1 MEFMNEKNL
10 YWFSPNFK
18 LQISSIFHQYNL
30 LFSPT
35 KISYSINH
43 RKFFKKYFLKRIFFY
58 GKFNKYPD
66 KRDYPIKGTIER
78 IFHSRSED
86 SLKSIAKK
94 VVPTLVPLG
103 PILFPGIRERYR
115 RIKKKKK
122 TKTKIKKKQSIFGM
136 EISGM
141 HRENWCWHR
150 QQRRRKASLQ
160 PLCDRSSLALFNHP
174 FQSWRVFRE
183 IIPTFRDKII
193 LSKEGKDSK
202 HSFDST
208 LLFLLLMD
216 TRLTFRAMP

>member
-1 MEFMNEKNL
+1 MNGKNL

-115 RIKKKKK
+115 RIKRKK
-122 TKTKIKKKQSIFGM
+122 TQKQKQKK
-136 EISGM
+136 
-141 HRENWCWHR
+141 N
-150 QQRRRKASLQ
+150 KASLEWKSLVCIEKTDADIGSNDAEKLRCNPFAIV
-160 PLCDRSSLALFNHP
+160 PLSLFSTTLSSHGVCFVKSSLL
-174 FQSWRVFRE
+174 SE
-183 IIPTFRDKII
+183 IK
-193 LSKEGKDSK
+193 
-202 HSFDST
+202 
-208 LLFLLLMD
+208 
-216 TRLTFRAMP
+216 

>member
-1 MEFMNEKNL
+1 MNGKNL

-78 IFHSRSED
+78 IFHSRLED
-86 SLKSIAKK
+86 FLKSIAKK

-122 TKTKIKKKQSIFGM
+122 NKNKNKKKTKHLWNGNLWYAS
-136 EISGM
+136 
-141 HRENWCWHR
+141 
-150 QQRRRKASLQ
+150 RKLMLTSAATTQKSFVATPLRSFLSRSFQ
-160 PLCDRSSLALFNHP
+160 PPFPVMARVSWNHP
-174 FQSWRVFRE
+174 YFQR
-183 IIPTFRDKII
+183 
-193 LSKEGKDSK
+193 
-202 HSFDST
+202 
-208 LLFLLLMD
+208 
-216 TRLTFRAMP
+216 

>member
-1 MEFMNEKNL
+1 MNGKNL

-122 TKTKIKKKQSIFGM
+122 TKTKIKKKTKHLWNGNLWYAS
-136 EISGM
+136 
-141 HRENWCWHR
+141 
-150 QQRRRKASLQ
+150 RKLMLTSAATTQKSFVATPLRSFLSRSFQ
-160 PLCDRSSLALFNHP
+160 PPFPVMARVSWNHP
-174 FQSWRVFRE
+174 YFQR
-183 IIPTFRDKII
+183 
-193 LSKEGKDSK
+193 
-202 HSFDST
+202 
-208 LLFLLLMD
+208 
-216 TRLTFRAMP
+216 

>member
-1 MEFMNEKNL
+1 MEFMNGKNL

-18 LQISSIFHQYNL
+18 LQISSIFHQYNS

-115 RIKKKKK
+115 RIKKKKNKNKNKKK
-122 TKTKIKKKQSIFGM
+122 TKHLWNGNLWYAS
-136 EISGM
+136 
-141 HRENWCWHR
+141 
-150 QQRRRKASLQ
+150 RKLMLTSAATTQKSFVATPLRSFLSRSFQ
-160 PLCDRSSLALFNHP
+160 PSFPVMARVSWNHP
-174 FQSWRVFRE
+174 YFQR
-183 IIPTFRDKII
+183 
-193 LSKEGKDSK
+193 
-202 HSFDST
+202 
-208 LLFLLLMD
+208 
-216 TRLTFRAMP
+216 